1 MVGLSSMTTHG
12 PRIVLPAVLAAAAV
26 TFLALA
32 TPPSGALTGQ
42 KPVELTR
49 TQVPANLLVPLPTRG
64 GVPPMVAKSKP
75 AAHSA
80 EAAEKYTAQFRAL
93 KSKYFGQHTAALRQT
108 GLTQLRAY
116 TDAAS
121 LEPMWTVLQSESDD
135 VRLAV
140 LDHLAGRASAGQA
153 LLARIAVHDKNSAIR
168 AEATRRIAQPPTE
181 SVLQVL
187 DESLRSN
194 EHVVVNNAG
203 LLAGNI
209 HAIEALPALIFAQF
223 SQDTQTSEGDLAWI
237 AIGTQR
243 SYVQNL
249 VPVTGDNSGAF
260 SPVIGQVIEGVV
272 MRVADCIV
280 TTYRADV
287 HNSLI
292 SMSSFDTGTDTS
304 YLAWDMRAWARWFN
318 QEYVPMKQR
327 EARELAAA
335 AAGAGTT
342 RGE

>member
-1 MVGLSSMTTHG
+1 MNGS
-12 PRIVLPAVLAAAAV
+12 RNVLLGAMSVAALA
-26 TFLALA
+26 FLAYA
-32 TPPSGALTGQ
+32 TPPSGELTGQ
-42 KPVELTR
+42 KPAELTR

-64 GVPPMVAKSKP
+64 GVPPMVTKAKP
-75 AAHSA
+75 VNHSS
-80 EAAEKYTAQFRAL
+80 EAMEKYSAQFRAL
-93 KSKYFGQHTAALRQT
+93 KSKYFGQHSATLRQT
-108 GLTQLRAY
+108 GLAQLRAY

-121 LEPMWTVLQSESDD
+121 LEPMWTVLQTESDD

-140 LDHLAGRASAGQA
+140 MDHLAGRASAGQA
-153 LLARIAVHDKNSAIR
+153 ILARIAIHDKTAAIR

-181 SVLQVL
+181 SVLHVL

-287 HNSLI
+287 HNSLV

-327 EARELAAA
+327 QARELAAMG
-335 AAGAGTT
+335 AGAT